1 MQEIALMKKLLIVL
15 ALLLPSA
22 NIVAQHQPPPEAREE
37 VEMGLKAHRQSHFEE
52 ATQHFQRALAMDN
65 DFCWARLYLASSF
78 GAQYVPH
85 VESADNL
92 AKAKQA
98 YEHYQTAMKCDP
110 ALSTSAL
117 RGMAYLKVLMEQPA
131 EARDLY
137 RQLLK
142 IEGDYRDTYY
152 AIAMCDLA
160 EAEANTAAEKARL
173 GLKVDESL
181 ASDPV
186 CPALR
191 KRNLPLME
199 DGLQMLSKAMWLHTS
214 GDGGDQV
221 TASVLYLQ
229 RAEIECGDPAAKKAA
244 EKNAAEWNDMAAKA
258 TNKQRE
264 AAKQ

>member
-1 MQEIALMKKLLIVL
+1 MKKLLIIL
-15 ALLLPSA
+15 ALFLPAA
-22 NIVAQHQPPPEAREE
+22 NIIAQHQPPPEARGE

-52 ATQHFQRALAMDN
+52 ATQHFQRALAIDK
-65 DFCWARLYLASSF
+65 DFCWARLYVAGSL

-92 AKAKQA
+92 AKAKLS

-110 ALSTSAL
+110 GLSTSAL
-117 RGMAYLKVLMEQPA
+117 RGMAYLKVLMGQPA

-173 GLKVDESL
+173 GLKADESL

-191 KRNLPLME
+191 KRNLPLAE
-199 DGLQMLSKAMWLHTS
+199 DGLEMLSKANVVALLLP
-214 GDGGDQV
+214 
-221 TASVLYLQ
+221 TAATRLMRLPYTR
-229 RAEIECGDPAAKKAA
+229 RAEIECGDPAAKNAA
-244 EKNAAEWNDMAAKA
+244 EKKRRWEMECPGSKGR
-258 TNKQRE
+258 Q
-264 AAKQ
+264 